1 MVIKKK
7 RKTKKVKKVKK
18 SKKAKK
24 QIKIVSKSIHF
35 KKISNNTY
43 SEYLQHLIDNFD
55 KNFFDTHIEAE
66 IIQLP
71 LSFRMLLGEVFH
83 GFGSWIRRYEMTGH
97 IDLKTISCEEIYDE
111 IVEYMKRNKYH
122 SWFKKK
128 KWYDNF
134 FFASS
139 YVLAGAALEN
149 RELRKAY
156 GLKKGLFG

>member
-1 MVIKKK
+1 M
-7 RKTKKVKKVKK
+7 
-18 SKKAKK
+18 
-24 QIKIVSKSIHF
+24 
-35 KKISNNTY
+35 
-43 SEYLQHLIDNFD
+43 IDNFD
-55 KNFFDTHIEAE
+55 KNFFDNNVEAE

-83 GFGSWIRRYEMTGH
+83 GFGAWIRMYEMTGR
-97 IDLKTISCEEIYDE
+97 INLKTISCKEIYDE
-111 IVEYMKRNKYH
+111 IVDYMKREKYH
-122 SWFKKK
+122 TWFKKK

-139 YVLAGAALEN
+139 YVLASAALEN

>member
-1 MVIKKK
+1 M
-7 RKTKKVKKVKK
+7 
-18 SKKAKK
+18 
-24 QIKIVSKSIHF
+24 
-35 KKISNNTY
+35 
-43 SEYLQHLIDNFD
+43 IDNFD

-139 YVLAGAALEN
+139 YVLASAALEN

>member
-7 RKTKKVKKVKK
+7 KKTKKVKK

-35 KKISNNTY
+35 KKISSNTY

-55 KNFFDTHIEAE
+55 KNFFDTHMEAE

-83 GFGSWIRRYEMTGH
+83 GFGSWIRRYEMTGY

-139 YVLAGAALEN
+139 YVLASAALEN